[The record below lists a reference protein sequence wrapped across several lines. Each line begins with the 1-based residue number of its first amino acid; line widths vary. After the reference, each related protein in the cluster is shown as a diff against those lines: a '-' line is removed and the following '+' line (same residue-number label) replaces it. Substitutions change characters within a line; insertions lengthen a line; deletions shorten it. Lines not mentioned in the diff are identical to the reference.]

1 MSGAVATNYVQTVVA
16 ALAGG
21 RLPEVMSMD
30 TFKDIAGLAAKG
42 QVGEDGDWEQV
53 VDQTMSAFTNLDQ
66 RDLDRVRWFATGV
79 LTGLLLDRHRGG
91 RAT

>member
-1 MSGAVATNYVQTVVA
+1 MSGAVTTNYVQTVVA

-30 TFKDIAGLAAKG
+30 TFKDIAGLVAKG
-42 QVGEDGDWEQV
+42 QVGEGGDWEQV
-53 VDQTMSAFTNLDQ
+53 VDQTMAAFATLDQ
-66 RDLDRVRWFATGV
+66 GDLDRVRWFATGF
-79 LTGLLLDRHRGG
+79 LTGLMLDRHRGG